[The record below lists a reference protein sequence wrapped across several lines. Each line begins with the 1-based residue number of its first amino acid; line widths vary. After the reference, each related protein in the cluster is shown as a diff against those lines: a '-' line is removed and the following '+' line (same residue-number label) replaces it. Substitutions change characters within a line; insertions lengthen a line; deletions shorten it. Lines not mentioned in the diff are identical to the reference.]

1 MRKFTTLCIDPESRK
16 QLILSD
22 VSFNNACF
30 FLYSKGFTDPEK
42 TTTDYKNNV
51 TTLYFKSPKEQ
62 TFYYN
67 ENKGILFT
75 D

>member
-1 MRKFTTLCIDPESRK
+1 MRKFTSLCIDTESRK
-16 QLILSD
+16 QLVLSE
-22 VSFNNACF
+22 VSYNNACY
-30 FLYSKGFTDPEK
+30 FLYSQGFTDPEK
-42 TTTDYKNNV
+42 TTTDYKSNT

-67 ENKGILFT
+67 ETKGILLT